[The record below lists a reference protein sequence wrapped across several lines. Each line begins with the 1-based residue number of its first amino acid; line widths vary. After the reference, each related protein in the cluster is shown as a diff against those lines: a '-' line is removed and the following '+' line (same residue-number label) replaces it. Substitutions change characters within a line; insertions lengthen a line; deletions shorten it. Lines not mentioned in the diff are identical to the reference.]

1 MDGDRVRGSAAVGSV
16 ESTPHRPELTLPCR
30 LRGMD
35 GLTRAI
41 GDGITGLVGGALGF
55 IWSAFSGMVAALSAA
70 LPAGALPVIVVAVVL
85 IVFWRVLRH

>member
-1 MDGDRVRGSAAVGSV
+1 
-16 ESTPHRPELTLPCR
+16 
-30 LRGMD
+30 MD